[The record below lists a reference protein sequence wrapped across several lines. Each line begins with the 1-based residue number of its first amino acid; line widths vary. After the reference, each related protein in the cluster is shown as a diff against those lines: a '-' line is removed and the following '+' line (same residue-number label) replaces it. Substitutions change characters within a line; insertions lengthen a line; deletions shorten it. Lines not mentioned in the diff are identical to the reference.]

1 MSESEIVYQLSE
13 LYNRYWTILQW
24 WTGTS
29 FILIGVSHI
38 ASRNLNRIMVAI
50 LVLLYSLFTFWLSN
64 FTQSNIFAMEGFI
77 KDLTILEKSASLV
90 TFGAK
95 GYLEGYR
102 QLSLLTALS
111 TLFSMYLCTVGFLIY
126 SKFRDEQQGE

>member
-1 MSESEIVYQLSE
+1 VSESEIVYQLSE

-102 QLSLLTALS
+102 QLSLLATVS

>member
-102 QLSLLTALS
+102 QLSLLATVS